1 MNAKCERECDRGA
14 GTRFREDQSCE
25 VVSLVIR
32 LVVPLPIIH
41 QLAKLS
47 FSKEIS
53 AITEDER

>member
-1 MNAKCERECDRGA
+1 MAVARE
-14 GTRFREDQSCE
+14 FREDQSCE

-32 LVVPLPIIH
+32 LVLSLPIIH

-53 AITEDER
+53 AIPEDER